1 MPTASRTTARTSAKT
16 PSAKPRRTA
25 AKPASGAPATQ
36 VGAPRAKPPAKP
48 PKNAAPADA
57 KPAKLKVP
65 LVRDSFT
72 MPAADFALIAAMKL
86 RALKLMRP
94 TKKSELLRAGLHAL
108 TALNDT
114 RFCATLNALTP
125 LKPGRPK
132 KAG

>member
-1 MPTASRTTARTSAKT
+1 MPTISKTSVKTSAKT
-16 PSAKPRRTA
+16 SSPKPGRAAAKAAIKAPEAKAVAPRADVSAKPL
-25 AKPASGAPATQ
+25 KKATH
-36 VGAPRAKPPAKP
+36 
-48 PKNAAPADA
+48 ADA

-65 LVRDSFT
+65 LVRDGFT
-72 MPAADFALIAAMKL
+72 MPAADFELIAAMKL

>member
-1 MPTASRTTARTSAKT
+1 MPTTAKASAK
-16 PSAKPRRTA
+16 AA
-25 AKPASGAPATQ
+25 AKPKRAALKSAPEPPKGKVATRRASAA
-36 VGAPRAKPPAKP
+36 AKPSQK
-48 PKNAAPADA
+48 AAQTDS
-57 KPAKLKVP
+57 KPAKGKTP

-72 MPAADFALIAAMKL
+72 MPAADFDLIAAMKM

-108 TALNDT
+108 AGLDDT
-114 RFCATLNALTP
+114 RFQSILNALTP